1 MNKSIEEFENIVKKL
16 DKKKYH
22 IGRSLK
28 FNENGEPYIAEWS
41 IFRKDMTTEEYFN
54 ARNLAVLSSKK
65 GNTIED
71 IKKLIKDE

>member
-1 MNKSIEEFENIVKKL
+1 MNKNIEEFENVVKKL

-28 FNENGEPYIAEWS
+28 FNENGELYIDEWS
-41 IFRKDMTTEEYFN
+41 IFRKDMTLEEYFDK
-54 ARNLAVLSSKK
+54 RNLAILSSKR
-65 GNTIED
+65 GHTIED

>member
-1 MNKSIEEFENIVKKL
+1 MNKSIEEFESIVKQL

-22 IGRSLK
+22 IRRSLK
-28 FNENGEPYIAEWS
+28 FNENGEPYIDEWS
-41 IFRKDMTTEEYFN
+41 IFRKDMTLEEYFDK
-54 ARNLAVLSSKK
+54 RNLAVLSSKK